1 VKDST
6 SDLLAA
12 NCDEFIFYD
21 DLVRE
26 QKPKRKPAEKKPAA
40 KKTANGSAKAPA
52 QKSDDDKRQ
61 EVLDFAVETVEALI
75 AERGDDKI
83 WGSMVKQTMKRR
95 RPGFN
100 ESAYGYRSFRELIED
115 AQQRHLLTITR
126 DDKTGQYTVKVAA
139 GDE

>member
-1 VKDST
+1 M
-6 SDLLAA
+6 
-12 NCDEFIFYD
+12 
-21 DLVRE
+21 
-26 QKPKRKPAEKKPAA
+26 
-40 KKTANGSAKAPA
+40 
-52 QKSDDDKRQ
+52 
-61 EVLDFAVETVEALI
+61 LDFAVETVEALV

-115 AQQRHLLTITR
+115 AQQRQMLTITR
-126 DDKTGQYTVKVAA
+126 DDKTGQYAVKVAA